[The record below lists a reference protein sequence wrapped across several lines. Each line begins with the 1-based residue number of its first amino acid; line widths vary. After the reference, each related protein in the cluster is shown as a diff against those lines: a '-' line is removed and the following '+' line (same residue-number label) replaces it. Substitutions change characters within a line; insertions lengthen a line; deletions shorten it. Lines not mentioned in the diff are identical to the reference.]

1 MPKPGH
7 TYILVGKKR
16 GTLYIGVTSAL
27 VARVWQHKQGLVECF
42 TKGYGIH
49 RLVYYEQYDDI
60 YDAIVREKQLKKW
73 NRAWKT
79 RLIEKENTNWYDLYN
94 QLAGS

>member
-7 TYILVGKKR
+7 TYILAGKKR
-16 GTLYIGVTSAL
+16 GTFYIGVTSAL
-27 VARVWQHKQGLVECF
+27 VARARQHKQGF
-42 TKGYGIH
+42 AKGYGIH

-60 YDAIVREKQLKKW
+60 YDAIVSEKQLKKW

-79 RLIEKENTNWYDLYN
+79 RLIEKENPNWYDLYD